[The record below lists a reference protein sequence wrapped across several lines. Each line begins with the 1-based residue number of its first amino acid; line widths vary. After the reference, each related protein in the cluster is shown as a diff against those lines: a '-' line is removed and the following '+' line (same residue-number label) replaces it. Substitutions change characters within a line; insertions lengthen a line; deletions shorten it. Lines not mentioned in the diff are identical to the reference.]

1 MARLHGLFG
10 KATGKFGDGVFA
22 VKNGQQTIRQYNPI
36 VNDPASE
43 GQVASRARLKLMSQ
57 LAQALAPILAI
68 PKEGTKSTRNL
79 FVAMNYALTS
89 FAEGVASIHMNALQ
103 LTKSALGM
111 VDFSVDRSSGTAMA
125 CSLKSDSSAQFDAV
139 VYAAV
144 TVSDN
149 FGVHVLGS
157 TLVSAPGAGGVFA
170 GVLPYS
176 AESVVVYAY
185 GIKYGNRNG
194 AMAFENMSGDAAEFV
209 AKLVTSRSVKLSGAK
224 FTECLG
230 AGMKVG
236 ETQASSDDTVR
247 YSVSVS
253 VTGDGTVSGA
263 GSFEEGATCTLV
275 ATPGSG
281 ANFAGYY
288 ENGVLVSDN
297 ATYSFQV
304 SASRTIEARFSNP
317 AQEHTLTIANKIGS
331 VQGADLGHVPAGQ
344 FGAGQYAAGASATCY
359 PGTEDEYNFMGWYD
373 ANGTQIESSM
383 YLHYEMPDSDSTIYV
398 IWQSAE

>member
-22 VKNGQQTIRQYNPI
+22 VKNGQQMIRQYNPI

-43 GQVASRARLKLMSQ
+43 AQVASRAKMKLMSQ
-57 LAQALAPILAI
+57 LAQALATILAI

-89 FAEGVASIHMNALQ
+89 YAEGVASIALKGLQ

-111 VDFSVDRSSGTAMA
+111 VDFSVDRTSGTAMA

-139 VYAAV
+139 VYAAA
-144 TVSDN
+144 TVGEN
-149 FGVHVLGS
+149 FGVRVLGS
-157 TLVSAPGAGGVFA
+157 TIVSAPGAGGVFA
-170 GVLPYS
+170 GSLPYS
-176 AESVVVYAY
+176 AESLVVYAY
-185 GIKYGNRNG
+185 GIKYGNSNG
-194 AMAFENMSGDAAEFV
+194 AVAFENMGGDAAEFV
-209 AKLVTSRSVKLSGAK
+209 AKLVTSRSVKLAGAK

-230 AGMKVG
+230 AVMAVG

-247 YSVSVS
+247 YSVAVS

-281 ANFAGYY
+281 ATFAGYY
-288 ENGVLVSDN
+288 ENGALISSN

-304 SASRTIEARFSNP
+304 SASRTLEARFTNP
-317 AQEHTLTIANKIGS
+317 SQEHTLTIANKVGS
-331 VQGADLGHVPAGQ
+331 DSGSDLGFTPGGQ
-344 FGAGQYAAGASATCY
+344 FGGGSYAAGATATCY
-359 PGTEDEYNFMGWYD
+359 PGTTDDYNFVGWYD
-373 ANGTQIESSM
+373 GNGTQLESSM
-383 YLHYEMPDSDSTIYV
+383 YFHYEMPDHDSTIYAV
-398 IWQSAE
+398 WRSAE